1 LTCGIPDIELNLS
14 VVGEE
19 GHGMNLNTEGGN
31 VLLLKLTGEM
41 TLDESSL
48 TDTSISDENKLE
60 LGYLLLLFDH
70 LLKAFTV
77 SIPI

>member
-1 LTCGIPDIELNLS
+1 MTCGIPDIELNLS

-19 GHGMNLNTEGGN
+19 GHGMHLNTEGGN

-41 TLDESSL
+41 TLDKSSL